1 MSPRRFTSTASFS
14 IQRVPSPKQPSPLV
28 IDTTRDDDIV
38 SSNDNILRPASLV
51 IDTSPEQDLTLKTA
65 TTTVTTPEIVTSK
78 QTSKLTSQLKIQR
91 TKSTPPNIDLTR
103 VSPSVPK
110 LELSGITLSD
120 VFYKL

>member
-1 MSPRRFTSTASFS
+1 M
-14 IQRVPSPKQPSPLV
+14 PSPKQPSPLV

-38 SSNDNILRPASLV
+38 SSNDNIFRPASLV

-65 TTTVTTPEIVTSK
+65 TTTVTTPEIVTSR